1 MQDLHWL
8 IEQFAEARC
17 VSCGARYDKG
27 SVKVLGNKDEYWF
40 VQVICPSCGTQGLGV
55 AIVRTV
61 EPGAA
66 AGADTPSI
74 SADEV
79 LDAHDLLKRY
89 SGDVEGLFV
98 GATSRQSG

>member
-8 IEQFAEARC
+8 IDQFAEARC
-17 VSCGARYDKG
+17 VSCGARYDKN

-61 EPGAA
+61 EPAGA
-66 AGADTPSI
+66 AGAETPSI
-74 SADEV
+74 STDEV

-89 SGDVEGLFV
+89 TGDVEGLFV
-98 GATSRQSG
+98 AASSAKPG